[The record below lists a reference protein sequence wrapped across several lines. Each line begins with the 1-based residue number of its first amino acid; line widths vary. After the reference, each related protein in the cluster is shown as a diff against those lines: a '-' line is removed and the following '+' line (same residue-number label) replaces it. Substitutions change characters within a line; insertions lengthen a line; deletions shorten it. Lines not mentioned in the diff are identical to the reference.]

1 MKTYT
6 IVELL
11 GDGISTELSE
21 SVHSIAASLP
31 CKLDFVAVD
40 LSEPNRRARGSVL
53 YDEAVALMRKHGS
66 ALKYPTATTGESPNQ
81 VLRERCQFA
90 VIHRPVCTI
99 PGIPTNFSKPLDI
112 DVVRIATG
120 GTYDDAGRRIGRD
133 TAVALRVIER
143 APSRFAAR
151 FAFKL
156 AMVRGTGVVSSSKYT
171 IQRATDGLFEEVV
184 GQVAQD
190 YPSIPYRREL
200 FDALLAG
207 VIMNPD
213 RYGVIVCPNEYGD
226 FLSDMACGLIGSMGL
241 GDSTSYAF
249 EDDGRIALA
258 MFDPAGGT
266 APDIAGKNLA
276 NPTAALLSLSNVLR
290 HVGELAASRELR
302 KVLFETIASGKSTK
316 DIGGKLGTREFT
328 AEIAQR
334 LQGTLVRS

>member
-11 GDGISTELSE
+11 GDGISPELSQ
-21 SVHSIAASLP
+21 SVHTIAASLP
-31 CKLDFVAVD
+31 CKLEFVPID
-40 LSEPNRRARGSVL
+40 LSEPSRKARGIAV
-53 YDEAVALMRKHGS
+53 YDEAVPLMRRHTC
-66 ALKYPTATTGESPNQ
+66 AFKYPTATTDESPNQ

-99 PGIPTNFSKPLDI
+99 PGIPSNFTKPLDI

-143 APSRFAAR
+143 GPSRFAAR

-156 AMVRGTGVVSSSKYT
+156 AMVRATGVVSTSKYT

-184 GQVAQD
+184 GGVAQD

-207 VIMNPD
+207 VIMNPE

-266 APDIAGKNLA
+266 APDIAGKNLC
-276 NPTAALLSLSNVLR
+276 NPTAALLSLSNLLR
-290 HVGELAASRELR
+290 HVGEVDAGKNLR
-302 KVLFETIASGKSTK
+302 RALFDTIASGRSTR
-316 DIGGKLGTREFT
+316 DIGGRLGTKEFT
-328 AEIAQR
+328 TEVAR
-334 LQGTLVRS
+334 SFQGTLAKA